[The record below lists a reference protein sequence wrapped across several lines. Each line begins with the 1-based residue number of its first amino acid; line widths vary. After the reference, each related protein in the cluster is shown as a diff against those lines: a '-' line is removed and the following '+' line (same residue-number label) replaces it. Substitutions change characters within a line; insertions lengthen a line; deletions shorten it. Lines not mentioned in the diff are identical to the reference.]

1 MNFSANLDAIGILTI
16 TVDIDADVDLN
27 AIRDTLRGKVPEVP
41 TPPGKRFTYREQVFW
56 AVPEHAQG
64 SCLGCVFAGQGCP
77 TDNEQ
82 REQLGQTC
90 YEAGHIFVGP

>member
-27 AIRDTLRGKVPEVP
+27 AIRDTLRGKVSA
-41 TPPGKRFTYREQVFW
+41 PPSGERFTYGDRTLW
-56 AVPEHAQG
+56 AVPEHVHE
-64 SCLGCVFAGQGCP
+64 SCRGCVFVGQGCP
-77 TDNEQ
+77 TDSEQ

-90 YEAGHIFVGP
+90 LEGNYIFVGALT